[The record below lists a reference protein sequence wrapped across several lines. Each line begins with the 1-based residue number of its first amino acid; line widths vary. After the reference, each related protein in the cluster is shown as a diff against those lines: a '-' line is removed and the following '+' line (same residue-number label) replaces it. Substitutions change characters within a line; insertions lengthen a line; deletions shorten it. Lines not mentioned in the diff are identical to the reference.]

1 MAPIDYSRFDD
12 IDTSSSDDEDGDD
25 TELEAGD
32 APSIVQLIDSFHQF
46 FPGHPDPD
54 CPPWLGQDG
63 VLSRLGLL
71 TETQAR
77 ATYRA
82 SDPLNNEDARP
93 RRRRVAL
100 VKDDPN
106 DAFFPPIFTERK
118 KRNSRAT
125 EKKKKKKTR
134 RTKEPCA
141 ACGTRT
147 RKRCGGCHKLGVHT
161 PYCGAS
167 CQNAHWPTHRRACGE
182 RHPAIVAR
190 TTTSPTPGLDRVVV
204 DAADESFGWPGATGA
219 RTTRM
224 SCNQACAARDA
235 DALVEALRDQG
246 RGSPNSD
253 TCEIAAA
260 WNALECLR
268 VLHAHG
274 CEMNEAACLVTAVRY
289 GARDCVLWLKDVVLF
304 PPPTGPPFV
313 GEWALPPLAKMNA
326 FIEEFRDAAVPHV
339 ASPLRTA
346 FERANRI
353 ERDFASVKGFMGGV
367 IRDAMLCGTRDEP
380 ATRDPFSDDA
390 DAGPDEEDARVGVD
404 PRVVRFRRST
414 MTIDA
419 PPGYAVVDAWGI
431 YG

>member
-12 IDTSSSDDEDGDD
+12 IDTSSSDDDEDGDE

-32 APSIVQLIDSFHQF
+32 APPIDQLFDF
-46 FPGHPDPD
+46 FRARRAEEMPM
-54 CPPWLGQDG
+54 
-63 VLSRLGLL
+63 LSRVGLV

-77 ATYRA
+77 AMYRA

-125 EKKKKKKTR
+125 EKKKKTR

-147 RKRCGGCHKLGVHT
+147 RKRCGACHKLGVHT

-182 RHPAIVAR
+182 RHPEIVAR
-190 TTTSPTPGLDRVVV
+190 NASQIPDALDE
-204 DAADESFGWPGATGA
+204 AFGRDDATGG
-219 RTTRM
+219 RTQL

-235 DALVEALRDQG
+235 HALAEALRAG
-246 RGSPNSD
+246 RGAAPDAD

-260 WNALECLR
+260 WNALECLK
-268 VLHAHG
+268 LFHARG
-274 CEMNEAACLVTAVRY
+274 CEMNKAACFVTAVRY
-289 GARDCVLWLKDVVLF
+289 GARDCVLWLKDGVLF
-304 PPPTGPPFV
+304 PPPTGPPPT
-313 GEWALPPLAKMNA
+313 GGWDLPPLPRMHA
-326 FIEEFRDAAVPHV
+326 FMEELRDAAMPHV

-353 ERDFASVKGFMGGV
+353 ERDFASVKGFTMGV
-367 IRDAMLCGTRDEP
+367 IREALLCGSNAEP
-380 ATRDPFSDDA
+380 ARLDPFADDFEP
-390 DAGPDEEDARVGVD
+390 GPDFDEEDVQGVD
-404 PRVVRFRRST
+404 PLVMRFPAGA
-414 MTIDA
+414 IDA
-419 PPGYAVVDAWGI
+419 PPGYEVVDAWGI
-431 YG
+431 Y

>member
-32 APSIVQLIDSFHQF
+32 APSVVQLIDSFHQLV
-46 FPGHPDPD
+46 GHPDPD

-125 EKKKKKKTR
+125 EKKKKTR

-147 RKRCGGCHKLGVHT
+147 RKRCGACHKLGVHT

-190 TTTSPTPGLDRVVV
+190 RTTSPTPDLDRVVV
-204 DAADESFGWPGATGA
+204 DAADERSGPGGATGA
-219 RTTRM
+219 RTQM

-235 DALVEALRDQG
+235 NALAEALRAG
-246 RGSPNSD
+246 RGSPDSD

-268 VLHAHG
+268 VLRAHG

-289 GARDCVLWLKDVVLF
+289 GARDCVLWLKDGVLF
-304 PPPTGPPFV
+304 PPPTGPAHPSR
-313 GEWALPPLAKMNA
+313 GWSLPPLARMNA
-326 FIEEFRDAAVPHV
+326 FVENFRDAAMPHL

-367 IRDAMLCGTRDEP
+367 IRDAMLYGTRDEP
-380 ATRDPFSDDA
+380 AFRDPFSDDVDAA
-390 DAGPDEEDARVGVD
+390 DAGPDEEDVD
-404 PRVVRFRRST
+404 PLVVRFPAGA
-414 MTIDA
+414 IVP
-419 PPGYAVVDAWGI
+419 PPGYEVVDAWGI
-431 YG
+431 Y

>member
-12 IDTSSSDDEDGDD
+12 IDTSSSDDEGGDE
-25 TELEAGD
+25 TELEAGEIL
-32 APSIVQLIDSFHQF
+32 PSIDQLLDSFHQIF
-46 FPGHPDPD
+46 TGHPDPE
-54 CPPWLGQDG
+54 LGQDG

-77 ATYRA
+77 AMSRA

-125 EKKKKKKTR
+125 EKKKKTR

-190 TTTSPTPGLDRVVV
+190 TTSPTPGLD
-204 DAADESFGWPGATGA
+204 ESFGPGATGA
-219 RTTRM
+219 GARTRL

-235 DALVEALRDQG
+235 DALAEALRAGHPPAPDA
-246 RGSPNSD
+246 D

-268 VLHAHG
+268 VLHEHG
-274 CEMNEAACLVTAVRY
+274 CEMNKAACLVTAVRY
-289 GARDCVLWLKDVVLF
+289 GARDCVMWLKEGVLF
-304 PPPTGPPFV
+304 PRDPTGPARA
-313 GEWALPPLAKMNA
+313 GWALPPLAGMNA
-326 FIEEFRDAAVPHV
+326 FIEELRDAVTPHV

-353 ERDFASVKGFMGGV
+353 ERDFASVKGFMRGV
-367 IRDAMLCGTRDEP
+367 IGDAMLYGTRDEL
-380 ATRDPFSDDA
+380 ATRDPFSDDFDFDAA
-390 DAGPDEEDARVGVD
+390 DAGPGEEDFDAPGVD
-404 PRVVRFRRST
+404 PRVVRLPAGA
-414 MTIDA
+414 IDA
-419 PPGYAVVDAWGI
+419 PPGYEVVDAWGI

>member
-12 IDTSSSDDEDGDD
+12 IDTSSSDDEGGDE

-32 APSIVQLIDSFHQF
+32 VPSIDQLIDSFHQI
-46 FPGHPDPD
+46 FPAGPE
-54 CPPWLGQDG
+54 LG
-63 VLSRLGLL
+63 LSPHTMASNLHGLL

-77 ATYRA
+77 AMYRA
-82 SDPLNNEDARP
+82 LNPLNNEDARP

-118 KRNSRAT
+118 KRNSRAA
-125 EKKKKKKTR
+125 EKKKTR

-147 RKRCGGCHKLGVHT
+147 RKRCGRCHKLGVHT

-190 TTTSPTPGLDRVVV
+190 TTSPTPGLD
-204 DAADESFGWPGATGA
+204 ESFGPGATGA
-219 RTTRM
+219 RTRL

-235 DALVEALRDQG
+235 DALAEALRAGQSTQPTQPAPDA
-246 RGSPNSD
+246 D

-260 WNALECLR
+260 WNSLECLR

-274 CEMNEAACLVTAVRY
+274 CEMNKAACLVTAVRY
-289 GARDCVLWLKDVVLF
+289 GARECVMWLKDGVLF
-304 PPPTGPPFV
+304 PPPTGPDPR
-313 GEWALPPLAKMNA
+313 GWALPPLARMNA
-326 FIEEFRDAAVPHV
+326 FIEELRDAVVPHV

-346 FERANRI
+346 FERANRV
-353 ERDFASVKGFMGGV
+353 ERDFASVKGFMQGV
-367 IRDAMLCGTRDEP
+367 IRDAMLYGTRDEP
-380 ATRDPFSDDA
+380 AFRDPFSDDFDDFDAA
-390 DAGPDEEDARVGVD
+390 DAGPDEEDAPGVD
-404 PRVVRFRRST
+404 PRVVRFPAGV
-414 MTIDA
+414 IDA
-419 PPGYAVVDAWGI
+419 PPGYEVVDAWGI